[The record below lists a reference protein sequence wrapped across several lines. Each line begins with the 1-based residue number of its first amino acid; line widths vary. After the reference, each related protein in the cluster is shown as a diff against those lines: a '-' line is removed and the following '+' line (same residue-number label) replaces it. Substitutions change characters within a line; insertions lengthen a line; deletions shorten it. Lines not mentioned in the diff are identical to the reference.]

1 MRWSFSACKVAQR
14 DTSRPLKASIQL
26 QTHCDCWEDLARAEM
41 TVDKNTFRLTLS
53 HAYMFVRCTTHMD
66 MHEMHGTA
74 HPARYHYSRALRLA
88 RLLRFIGRIVIGF
101 LSLVSHPY
109 MTVDRCSAVPRTDS
123 SHMRHATQIEIRM
136 AHDGTRTRSMREPRV
151 LLYTPRPAASES
163 RTTGPCS
170 SICLLRAKVHA

>member
-26 QTHCDCWEDLARAEM
+26 QTHCDCWEDLTRAEM

-74 HPARYHYSRALRLA
+74 HPARYHYSRALRP
-88 RLLRFIGRIVIGF
+88 GSHGSYV
-101 LSLVSHPY
+101 LSGASSL
-109 MTVDRCSAVPRTDS
+109 DS
-123 SHMRHATQIEIRM
+123 YLS
-136 AHDGTRTRSMREPRV
+136 
-151 LLYTPRPAASES
+151 
-163 RTTGPCS
+163 
-170 SICLLRAKVHA
+170 CLIPT